1 MTQTSDNVT
10 WLTQEAYSQLKA
22 ELEYLSGPARTE
34 IAKKIEAAR
43 EEGDLRENGG
53 YHAAKEE
60 QGKQELRIRQLQQL
74 LENAKVGEAPADD
87 GVVEPGM
94 VVTIAFDGDE
104 DDTITF
110 LLASREY
117 ASADIET
124 YSPQSPLGTGVN
136 GKKVGEDA
144 QYELPNG
151 KMASVRRSRFA
162 HPGRG
167 PARCPP
173 RTGAEVIGQT
183 VTERAGRLRPRAD
196 AAGSWPA
203 AGASRARACC
213 RRGPGSP
220 TPRTGGAPFR
230 HRPRG

>member
-10 WLTQEAYSQLKA
+10 WLTQEAYDKLRS

-34 IAKKIEAAR
+34 IATKIAAAR

-60 QGKQELRIRQLQQL
+60 QGKQELRVRQLTQL
-74 LENAKVGEAPADD
+74 LEHAKVGEAPAES
-87 GVVEPGM
+87 GVVAPGM

-104 DDTITF
+104 DDTVTF

-117 ASADIET
+117 AGDDIET
-124 YSPQSPLGTGVN
+124 YSPQSPLGSGVN

-151 KMASVRRSRFA
+151 KLASVKILEA
-162 HPGRG
+162 
-167 PARCPP
+167 
-173 RTGAEVIGQT
+173 
-183 VTERAGRLRPRAD
+183 
-196 AAGSWPA
+196 
-203 AGASRARACC
+203 
-213 RRGPGSP
+213 
-220 TPRTGGAPFR
+220 TPYQA
-230 HRPRG
+230 